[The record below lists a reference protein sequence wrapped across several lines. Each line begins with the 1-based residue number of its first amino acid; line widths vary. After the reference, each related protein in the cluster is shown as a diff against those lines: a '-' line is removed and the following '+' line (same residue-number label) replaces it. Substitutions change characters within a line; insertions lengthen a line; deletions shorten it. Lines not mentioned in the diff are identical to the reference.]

1 MSHPAATAI
10 RNTLHGKDPMQ
21 MRRKAV
27 LDSATDDEDQN
38 SAADYAATHIALI
51 TASTIQEWLE
61 TEDLDDGETMADRLL
76 ANMVG
81 IADANKDGELSDDE
95 ANVLETALEFAWD
108 YMAEKGVSD
117 EDCSKLLNDWDDAA
131 ADRIRDLL
139 AASLPDGD
147 DASMSD
153 IDNFVFGDDA
163 SDAALDAVYKK
174 RMVIRKGKK
183 VRINKRISG
192 RVRLTAKQ
200 KVSIRKAQMKA
211 HTAGATMRRMKSMR
225 LNRKMGLHK

>member
-21 MRRKAV
+21 IRRKAV
-27 LDSATDDEDQN
+27 LDSAADDEDQN
-38 SAADYAATHIALI
+38 AAADYAATHIALI

-61 TEDLDDGETMADRLL
+61 TDDLDDGETMADRLL

-81 IADANKDGELSDDE
+81 IADANKDGELTDDE
-95 ANVLETALEFAWD
+95 ADVLETALEFAWD

-139 AASLPDGD
+139 VASLPDGD
-147 DASMSD
+147 DASISD

>member
-1 MSHPAATAI
+1 MNHLAAIAI
-10 RNTLHGKDPMQ
+10 RNTLFGKDVAHKSRQ
-21 MRRKAV
+21 AV
-27 LDSATDDEDQN
+27 LDSASDDEGGN
-38 SAADYAATHIALI
+38 AAADYAATHIALGV
-51 TASTIQEWLE
+51 ASTIQEWIE
-61 TEDLDDGETMADRLL
+61 TDDLDEDETLADRLL

-81 IADANKDGELSDDE
+81 LVDANKDGELSDDE
-95 ANVLETALEFAWD
+95 ADVLETALEFAWD
-108 YMAEKGVSD
+108 YLAEKGVSD
-117 EDCSKLLNDWDDAA
+117 EDCSKLLNDWDEAA

-147 DASMSD
+147 DASSAD
-153 IDNFVFGDDA
+153 IDNFVFGDEG
-163 SDAALDAVYKK
+163 SDAVLDATYKK

-211 HTAGATMRRMKSMR
+211 HTASATMRRMKSMR
-225 LNRKMGLHK
+225 LNRKMGLSK